1 MNNLEDLSKP
11 EHFWKYFQAISEV
24 PRCSGN
30 EERIRAFIKDQ
41 CERLGY
47 HTQMDDAGNLIAFP
61 SLDDQKSNKIVILQ
75 SHMDMVCEKNKEIL
89 HDFQKNPLD
98 LEIIEYRGEKW
109 LTAKGTTLGADN
121 GVGIAFSLALL
132 EAQSTQKL
140 TIQQPII
147 KLLFTVEEEKGLTG
161 AFNIDP
167 VFLEGDY
174 LINLDSEEDDTFT
187 IGCAGGINTTGKIHL
202 SYQKIDECDRELRP
216 VHLTITG
223 LKGGHSGVD
232 INKGR
237 ANAIK
242 IISKMLWKVN
252 DQYHIHLASLT
263 GGNLPNAIPREAEA
277 LFYTRENSVE
287 QVLSLLEQTKT
298 EIELGISKVEP
309 DMKIEFSEVEHIQK
323 QKMFSQRITDKLL
336 HLLYVMPNGPISY
349 HPKDRDLVYTSTNLA
364 SIRIDSDILTIITSQ
379 RSLHEISKTIIQEK
393 IIALF
398 ELSDLDLEIEHKG
411 GYPGWQP
418 NFDSELLKIAKK
430 SYLNLFNEEPQIH
443 TIHAGLETGI
453 MKEKA
458 PNLEMISLGPTVLGG
473 HSPDEKLR
481 IKSVAKIWSLLIE
494 LLQNIR

>member
-1 MNNLEDLSKP
+1 MNDLEELSKP
-11 EHFWKYFQAISEV
+11 EHFWKYFQAISEI

-30 EERIRAFIKDQ
+30 EEHIRAFIKEQ

-47 HTQMDDAGNLIAFP
+47 HTQIDDVGNLIAFP
-61 SLDDQKSNKIVILQ
+61 NLDDQKINKIVILQ
-75 SHMDMVCEKNKEIL
+75 SHMDMVCEKNKAIS
-89 HDFQKNPLD
+89 HNFQKDPLN

-132 EAQSTQKL
+132 EALFNNDL
-140 TIQQPII
+140 TIQKPII
-147 KLLFTVEEEKGLTG
+147 KVLFTVEEEKGLTG

-167 VFLEGDY
+167 TFLRGDY
-174 LINLDSEEDDTFT
+174 LLNLDSEEDDTFT
-187 IGCAGGINTTGKIHL
+187 IGCAGGINTTGLIRL
-202 SYQKIDECDRELRP
+202 SYQKINEDSRRLRP
-216 VHLTITG
+216 IRLAISG

-242 IISKMLWKVN
+242 IISKILWKGN
-252 DQYHIHLASLT
+252 DQYHIYLTSLT

-277 LFYTRENSVE
+277 LFYVEENSVDN
-287 QVLSLLEQTKT
+287 VFSLLEQTKT

-309 DMKIEFSEVEHIQK
+309 NMNIEFSEVEDMQK
-323 QKMFSQRITDKLL
+323 QKIFSQKITDKLL

-349 HPKDRDLVYTSTNLA
+349 HSKNRDLVYTSTNLA
-364 SIRIDSDILTIITSQ
+364 SIRMDSDILTIITSQ

-398 ELSDLDLEIEHKG
+398 ELADLDLEITHKG

-418 NFDSELLKIAKK
+418 NFDSELLKIAKN
-430 SYLNLFNEEPQIH
+430 SYLNLFKEEPNVQ

-481 IKSVAKIWSLLIE
+481 INSVAKIWSLLID
-494 LLQNIR
+494 LVQNIR